1 MVSRKYRDVPV
12 LNLGCVPSDSIYEGR
27 HWLLS
32 GVIVRPPFFRQVPIA
47 RIFIFIEAG
56 ISSG

>member
-1 MVSRKYRDVPV
+1 MVSRKYRAGPV

-32 GVIVRPPFFRQVPIA
+32 GVIALPPFFRQAPII

-56 ISSG
+56 IFNG